1 MKSQNEC
8 YVLCFSLVK
17 RNKKKLQVFVVY
29 KGFLGIALSE
39 VCRKRAVLKITI
51 AATVK
56 EFIVSK
62 DLLRNAL
69 LREFFENFKT
79 AFLWQFL
86 AADFDT
92 STSNQNC
99 SFTLQTSLEICV
111 KMALLILNC
120 LIQDCEVKQKVS
132 I

>member
-1 MKSQNEC
+1 M
-8 YVLCFSLVK
+8 
-17 RNKKKLQVFVVY
+17 Y

-39 VCRKRAVLKITI
+39 VCRKRAVLKIAI
-51 AATVK
+51 AITVK

-62 DLLRNAL
+62 DLLRKAL
-69 LREFFENFKT
+69 PREFFENFKT
-79 AFLWQFL
+79 AFLGQLL

-111 KMALLILNC
+111 KIALLILNC
-120 LIQDCEVKQKVS
+120 LIQALRSETKS
-132 I
+132 

>member
-39 VCRKRAVLKITI
+39 VCGKRAVLKITI

-62 DLLRNAL
+62 DLLRKAL
-69 LREFFENFKT
+69 PREFFENFKT
-79 AFLWQFL
+79 AFL
-86 AADFDT
+86 
-92 STSNQNC
+92 
-99 SFTLQTSLEICV
+99 
-111 KMALLILNC
+111 
-120 LIQDCEVKQKVS
+120 
-132 I
+132 

>member
-39 VCRKRAVLKITI
+39 VCRKRAVLKI

-62 DLLRNAL
+62 DLLRKAL
-69 LREFFENFKT
+69 PREFFENFKT
-79 AFLWQFL
+79 AFL
-86 AADFDT
+86 
-92 STSNQNC
+92 
-99 SFTLQTSLEICV
+99 
-111 KMALLILNC
+111 
-120 LIQDCEVKQKVS
+120 
-132 I
+132 